1 MTRALKKLIDYKN
14 AVGMAFSLL
23 NDELEEECELTFL
36 LKAMTNTTAKIV
48 RMESKMFPILHAKQT
63 ISQIREI

>member
-1 MTRALKKLIDYKN
+1 
-14 AVGMAFSLL
+14 MAISLL
-23 NDELEEECELTFL
+23 NDELEEECDGI
-36 LKAMTNTTAKIV
+36 TAKIV